1 MLLETYLITAIS
13 FLFFSDRMSALHH
26 AALLGDVKI
35 LKLLLDFGAVV
46 DAKDAKG
53 WFDFYY

>member
-1 MLLETYLITAIS
+1 MLLETYFITAIS
-13 FLFFSDRMSALHH
+13 FFDRMSVLHH